1 MSFTPRTRRAIQ
13 SFDNLVALAN
23 YQERLK
29 EARKMVWRDRGEPV
43 VELYTLQDCIK
54 HAAMG
59 GFRSGALAFTLRALI
74 NVAIALVRIRKVKPR
89 SQRLSV
95 IFHALFGKDTFQ
107 FASML
112 GTFVSLYKFLL
123 NAIPLYIPA
132 VNPPD
137 LRYDSWEAAT
147 FEEEDSI
154 HDKLEAGQ
162 IPRTMRRTARRDQRL
177 SLSAHAQLVLT
188 RKKTRRWHAA
198 MAGAIAGGLAIMCE
212 NKKRRNVIA
221 QQLFVRGLQGSYN
234 SVSERTGFRI
244 PHGEVILFSLSCAQ
258 IMYAWLMRPEALGLG
273 YANWISQASKV
284 PVLAPH
290 IHRQLARTGTANV
303 ADIDKAIN
311 LKDITPGNVKILTDL
326 RDLLSSPA
334 SASSKASIPPYVP
347 CAVTHPALDNC
358 TAVPLD
364 RFVDVAW
371 WIMPVYT
378 ALHFIPM
385 VLFKRKAFVRD
396 PSRMLGKAGVG
407 TLRSSAFLGAF
418 VVIYQ
423 CESNFHSH
431 RPPHAHA
438 DISPALFC
446 LKHQTYAAYHRLP
459 ASAALRRAI
468 PPWLINLLVGRL
480 ALIGTGLAT
489 GLSLFVEEKRR
500 RGELAMYV
508 LPKALESAWRT
519 ARGRGWAPPTRGVG
533 DVMLTAAG
541 MGMVMSAYQN
551 DPQHLSGLVRRIL
564 YQFIGPN

>member
-74 NVAIALVRIRKVKPR
+74 NMAVALVRIRKVKPR

-95 IFHALFGKDTFQ
+95 IFHALFGRDTFQ
-107 FASML
+107 FSAML
-112 GTFVSLYKFLL
+112 GTFVSVYKLLL
-123 NAIPLYIPA
+123 NAIPIYIPA
-132 VNPPD
+132 VNPRD

-147 FEEEDSI
+147 FEDDQ
-154 HDKLEAGQ
+154 DKLEAGQ
-162 IPRTMRRTARRDQRL
+162 LLRGIRRTATRQHRL

-258 IMYAWLMRPEALGLG
+258 IMYAWLMRPETLGMG

-284 PVLAPH
+284 PILAPH
-290 IHRQLARTGTANV
+290 MHRQLARTGSVNF
-303 ADIDKAIN
+303 ADIDKAVR
-311 LKDITPGNVKILTDL
+311 LKDITPENAASLLEL
-326 RDLLSSPA
+326 RTVLAGPDMPGRP
-334 SASSKASIPPYVP
+334 KPYIPPYVP
-347 CAVTHPALDNC
+347 CAVTHPALNSC
-358 TAVPLD
+358 RAVPLD

-385 VLFKRKAFVRD
+385 VLFKRKAFMKD
-396 PSRMLGKAGVG
+396 PSRMLGRASIG

-423 CESNFHSH
+423 SIFCGKHQ
-431 RPPHAHA
+431 AHA
-438 DISPALFC
+438 AL
-446 LKHQTYAAYHRLP
+446 ARLP
-459 ASAALRRAI
+459 ENAALRRAI
-468 PPWLINLLVGRL
+468 PSWLADLLVSRASY
-480 ALIGTGLAT
+480 ALTGLAT
-489 GLSLFVEEKRR
+489 GVALFVEERRR

-508 LPKALESAWRT
+508 LPKALESAWMM
-519 ARGRGWAPPTRGVG
+519 ARGRGWAPKTRGVG
-533 DVMLTAAG
+533 DAMLTAAG

-551 DPQHLSGLVRRIL
+551 EPQHLSGLVRRIL